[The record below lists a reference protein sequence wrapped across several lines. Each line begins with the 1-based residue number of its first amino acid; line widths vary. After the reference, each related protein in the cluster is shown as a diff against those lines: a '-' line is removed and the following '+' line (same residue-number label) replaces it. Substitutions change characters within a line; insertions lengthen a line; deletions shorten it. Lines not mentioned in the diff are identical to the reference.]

1 MSIAFMCFTKANNR
15 KKIGGSP
22 ELQIDFEL
30 ARQKVHNKYA
40 PYWAAAMFVFGSLGL
55 ATVWWECGAFWK
67 GYLLDMVGPA
77 WNYILFR
84 GLFTNYQKNKW
95 TAFFTPPKTFFL
107 FTVFCF
113 GVETAQYFKLY
124 DATFDPYDYLAY
136 LSLLLPLFILDL
148 KQANAFDEPG
158 KMENKLRKF

>member
-1 MSIAFMCFTKANNR
+1 MCSTKTINR
-15 KKIGGSP
+15 KIGGSP
-22 ELQIDFEL
+22 GLQIDFER
-30 ARQKVHNKYA
+30 ARQNVHNKYA
-40 PYWAAAMFVFGSLGL
+40 PYWAAAMFLFGSLGL
-55 ATVWWECGAFWK
+55 ATVWLEGDAFWK

-95 TAFFTPPKTFFL
+95 TSFFTPTKTFFL

-113 GVETAQYFKLY
+113 GVETVQYFKLY

-148 KQANAFDEPG
+148 KQANALTETG
-158 KMENKLRKF
+158 KIENKPN